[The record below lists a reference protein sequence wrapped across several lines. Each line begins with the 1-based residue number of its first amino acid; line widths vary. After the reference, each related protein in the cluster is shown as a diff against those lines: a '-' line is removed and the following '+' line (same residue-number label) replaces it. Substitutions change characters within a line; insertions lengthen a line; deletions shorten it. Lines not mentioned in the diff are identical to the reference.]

1 MILSFATS
9 PPLPHNQYDLATTY
23 IGEEKGECSLAT
35 LKDLIRGNDLI
46 VAPVVCNPIMARM
59 AEDAGF
65 KAIYLSGGT
74 LGWVKCVTEANLTLP
89 EMAEVAVDIRAACK
103 LPLVL
108 DAGGGWGDPVHV
120 HRTIALAEAAGF
132 AAIEIE
138 DQLLPRRVE
147 HHVGIDH
154 LVPTEF
160 FLQKL
165 KEAIAARTDPN
176 LVIIARTNARRAGGI
191 EEAIRRGEA
200 FAKAGADMVFCFTR
214 NPDEVR
220 MVGERVPPPLMTFAP
235 VDGFAT
241 SALSQR
247 DYAALGFRLA
257 ASSGTAFAAMYKA
270 VRQSYECLAQDKPDP
285 FLGPGGGDAM
295 MKAAQ
300 ATCGLERL
308 LEIERRTMKG

>member
-1 MILSFATS
+1 L
-9 PPLPHNQYDLATTY
+9 D
-23 IGEEKGECSLAT
+23 LAT
-35 LKDLIRGNDLI
+35 LKELIRGNDLI
-46 VAPVVCNPIMARM
+46 VAPVVCNPIMALL
-59 AEDAGF
+59 AQEAGF

-74 LGWVKCVTEANLTLP
+74 LGWVKNVTEANLTLP
-89 EMAEVAVDIRAACK
+89 EMADVAVDIRASCK

-120 HRTIALAEAAGF
+120 HRTVALAEAAGF

-154 LVPTEF
+154 LVPTAF
-160 FLQKL
+160 FVQKL
-165 KEAIAARTDPN
+165 KEALAARTDPN

-191 EEAIRRGEA
+191 DEAIRRGEA

-214 NPDEVR
+214 EPEEVR
-220 MVGERVPPPLMTFAP
+220 MVGERVPHPLMTFAP
-235 VDGFAT
+235 VDGF
-241 SALSQR
+241 SSSKLSR
-247 DYAALGFRLA
+247 ADYARLGFRLA

-270 VRQSYECLAQDKPDP
+270 ARQSYQCLANDTMDP

-300 ATCGLERL
+300 KTCGLDRL